1 MFDLCPPILKKGGFP
16 KDTVWC
22 IGRTTMRMRMAVLRM
37 RIRASIHRAR
47 TRTLVLGLQTIR
59 NRSVMPQRNSG
70 VQRWVRVPDV
80 EPVGMSLSSSKFI
93 TNLENWKRNRGV
105 EFGRGFSQPKK
116 SDPEKLKAKIK

>member
-1 MFDLCPPILKKGGFP
+1 
-16 KDTVWC
+16 
-22 IGRTTMRMRMAVLRM
+22 M
-37 RIRASIHRAR
+37 RIRTTIHRTR
-47 TRTLVLGLQTIR
+47 MRTLVLGLQTIR
-59 NRSVMPQRNSG
+59 NRSVMPQKSSG

-80 EPVGMSLSSSKFI
+80 EPVGMSLSNSKFI